1 MANRPSKILRSEEC
15 QMAITKAV
23 IAVAGYGTRFLP
35 ATKVQPKEMLPIV
48 DKPVVQYLVEEA
60 VQSGI
65 TDIILVTRAGNQALE
80 DHFDTS
86 IELELHLESQG
97 NVRALEEIKRI
108 STMARFVYVRQGK
121 NYPYGNGTPL
131 LCAASLV
138 SPGEPFVYMF
148 GDDIVRS
155 EVPCTRQLIDVY
167 EREKPDAVI
176 AVQEVDPADV
186 SRYGVPKLRPNRTPY
201 ELEAIV
207 EKPDRASAPSNL
219 AQIGRFVFTNKI
231 VEVLKGIKTGRNG
244 ELWLTDAI
252 DQLASKGRVLVHP
265 IEGQW
270 HTTGD
275 PLRFLMTVVQ
285 FALDRPDIGQEFA
298 TYLRGLRLPPRDGGT
313 GARPNGEAPT
323 ASLRRS
329 TKGGQ

>member
-1 MANRPSKILRSEEC
+1 MAV
-15 QMAITKAV
+15 TKAV

-65 TDIILVTRAGNQALE
+65 KDIILVTRTGNTAVE

-86 IELELHLESQG
+86 TELEVHLQAQG
-97 NVRALEEIKRI
+97 NAKALEKIKQI
-108 STMARFVYVRQGK
+108 STMARFIYVRQGR
-121 NYPYGNGTPL
+121 NLPYGNGTPL
-131 LCAASLV
+131 LCARSLI

-148 GDDIVRS
+148 GDDIVRAD
-155 EVPCTRQLIDVY
+155 VPCARQLIQVY
-167 EREKPDAVI
+167 EQHAADAVI
-176 AVQEVDPADV
+176 AVQEVDPAEI
-186 SRYGVPKLRPNRTPY
+186 SHYGVPRLRPNRVPF

-219 AQIGRFVFTNKI
+219 AQIGRFVLTDKVIKI
-231 VEVLKGIKTGRNG
+231 LEDLEAGRNG

-252 DQLASKGRVLVHP
+252 GKLAARGRVLVHP
-265 IEGQW
+265 IDGKW

-275 PLRFLMTVVQ
+275 PLRFLMTVVE
-285 FALDRPDIGQEFA
+285 FALDHPDIGREFG
-298 TYLRGLRLPPRDGGT
+298 TDLRSLRLSSGT
-313 GARPNGEAPT
+313 KDE
-323 ASLRRS
+323 SDE
-329 TKGGQ
+329 K